1 MITGTPFLISLLVN
15 QLELSSW
22 SILKFGRVGFF
33 RYGGSVSC
41 DLDMKEVSNK
51 IIRVKILIHIF
62 CQRYL

>member
-1 MITGTPFLISLLVN
+1 LVN